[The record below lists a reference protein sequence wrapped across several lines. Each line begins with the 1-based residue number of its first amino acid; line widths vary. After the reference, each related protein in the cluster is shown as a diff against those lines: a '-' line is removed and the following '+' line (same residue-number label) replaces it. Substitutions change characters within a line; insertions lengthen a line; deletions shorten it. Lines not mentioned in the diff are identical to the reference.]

1 MENASRVSNKTEEAD
16 GESTEMTF
24 GTFENDVEALE
35 AVKNGGEALDEFSF
49 GVGEDNDI
57 INKDITDDTNEA
69 SEDDFGHA
77 TLKPGR
83 SVGKTKR
90 YAIETVLAEWGDKG

>member
-16 GESTEMTF
+16 GGSTEMAF

-35 AVKNGGEALDEFSF
+35 AVEDGSKALGEFSF
-49 GVGEDNDI
+49 GVGEDNDVV
-57 INKDITDDTNEA
+57 NEDITANTNEA
-69 SEDDFGHA
+69 SKDDFGHA
-77 TLKPGR
+77 TLEPGR

-90 YAIETVLAEWGDKG
+90 YPIETVLAKWGDKG